1 MDYLKIIELVSVVFN
16 ILFLVFL
23 TKEKKICWIF
33 GIIGSLF
40 GAFVLFENSYYSETL
55 LYLFYA
61 SIGVYGYLY
70 WSNKNS
76 NDFVIKRMQWRKIIS
91 IILAGL
97 FISFGLGYLMT
108 KTDAY
113 KPYYDA
119 LSSVFGVI
127 ATFLEL
133 YKFLISWGFWIAI
146 NTYTIWLYEI
156 KELDF
161 LAFQM
166 IVYTLLSIHGYRK
179 WSAKIN

>member
-1 MDYLKIIELVSVVFN
+1 MDYLKIIELLSVVFN

-33 GIIGSLF
+33 GIIGSLL

-70 WSNKNS
+70 WSNNNS
-76 NDFVIKRMQWRKIIS
+76 NDFAIKRMQWRKIIS

-108 KTDAY
+108 KTDAS
-113 KPYYDA
+113 KPYFDA

-133 YKFLISWGFWIAI
+133 YKFLISWCFWIAI

-156 KELDF
+156 RELNF